1 MGHNDQGKH
10 CNGSEAGM
18 GYNEQREQRRG
29 YNGLMTGMGYNE
41 QEKEQGRVIMG

>member
-18 GYNEQREQRRG
+18 GYEQREQRKG